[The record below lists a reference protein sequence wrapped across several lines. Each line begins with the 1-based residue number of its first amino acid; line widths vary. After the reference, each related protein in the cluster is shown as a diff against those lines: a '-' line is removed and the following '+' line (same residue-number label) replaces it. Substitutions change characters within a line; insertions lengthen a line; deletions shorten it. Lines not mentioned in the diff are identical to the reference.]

1 MTIFK
6 PNLQLS
12 KIRIMSGANS
22 AYSAEF
28 HSGINIISGQ
38 NASGKST
45 IMDFIFYGL
54 GGEDIPWKTEALSC
68 TDVFLEVEINGA
80 PITLRRDINT
90 ERRSPLMIFWERLD
104 KAILAPHHEWESY
117 PYQRSIAKESFS
129 QILFRALELPELRGE
144 SASNITMHQI
154 LRLMYVDQRTPHDE
168 IFRNEPFDTQL
179 TRETVGNY
187 LCGVHSD
194 ELYSK
199 KLELKSVEVALE
211 NAVST
216 LRNLFSVLGKSGH
229 ASTIELLDAEEKD
242 IFSALSNHKNRL
254 LEIKS
259 PENNF
264 QMKIDSP
271 EKVIDDKRLK
281 LSVFKKRYAE
291 KSKELTELELESSD
305 SLNFINEI
313 ERRIY
318 ALNESDKVRDYF
330 GKITFKFCPC
340 CFSAV
345 EKKIV
350 SLDGNVAN
358 SDSEKEQ
365 CALCK
370 ESVDNEIVN
379 SHLMRMKNELSIQ
392 KAESLKIQQRRADK
406 ISKIKSELPSLRN
419 SLRRAEKDFDYT
431 SKNWSSPTELE
442 IEKINI
448 QIGELNQRLKQ
459 LGEKQRL
466 ALIVE
471 ELQVKRDNLEKQKA
485 RIIDRIVILENSSYS
500 EELKAAE
507 SIRTHLA
514 NLLRK
519 DLPRQEE
526 FIKASNISWNF
537 SSNKVSVNGQNQ
549 FSESSMVILKQC
561 FHSALLAASC
571 DLEFF
576 RYPRFLL
583 LDGIDDGGQELS
595 RSHNLQKTLIGLSA
609 SLKTSHQIIFA
620 TSQISPKF
628 DNPKYVV
635 GKKSTTESKTLF
647 FK

>member
-6 PNLQLS
+6 PNLQLN
-12 KIRIMSGANS
+12 KIRVMSGVNT

-68 TDVFLEVEINGA
+68 TDVFLEVEINGS
-80 PITLRRDINT
+80 PITLRRDVNT
-90 ERRSPLMIFWERLD
+90 ERRSPIMIFWDQLD
-104 KAILAPHHEWESY
+104 KAVLAPHHEWENY
-117 PYQRSIAKESFS
+117 PYQRSSAKESFS

-199 KLELKSVEVALE
+199 KLELKNTEIELE

-229 ASTIELLDAEEKD
+229 TSTIELLSAEEQE
-242 IFSALSNHKNRL
+242 IFSELSNHKNRL
-254 LEIKS
+254 LEIRS
-259 PENNF
+259 PKNDLEI
-264 QMKIDSP
+264 KIDSP
-271 EKVIDDKRLK
+271 EKVIDEKRLR
-281 LSVFKKRYAE
+281 LSSLKKNYAE

-313 ERRIY
+313 ERRIHS
-318 ALNESDKVRDYF
+318 LNESDKVRNYF

-345 EKKIV
+345 GEKFV
-350 SLDGNVAN
+350 SLDGNGVIL
-358 SDSEKEQ
+358 DSVKEQ

-370 ESVDNEIVN
+370 EDVDNEIVS

-392 KAESLKIQQRRADK
+392 KTESLKIQQRRSEK

-419 SLRRAEKDFDYT
+419 NLKRAEKDFEYA
-431 SKNWSSPTELE
+431 SKNWSSPKELE

-471 ELQVKRDNLEKQKA
+471 ELQSKRDDLEKQKTH
-485 RIIDRIVILENSSYS
+485 IIDRIEILENRSYS

-507 SIRTHLA
+507 SIRNHLV

-519 DLPRQEE
+519 DLPRQDE
-526 FIKASNISWNF
+526 FIKASNISWSF

-561 FHSALLAASC
+561 FHTALLAASC

-620 TSQISPKF
+620 TSQISPEF